1 MEEPMIKLITR
12 SNCREPLS
20 GGTSSQEYQLIAIC
34 VVVLD
39 GYSLLV
45 FVDIIKSCKLRLYVG
60 KQGIFVDNRSTFLFH
75 QALWFESPRIRAT
88 SGPNWLLVRF
98 VQELGKVA

>member
-1 MEEPMIKLITR
+1 MVEKPMIKLIAC

-20 GGTSSQEYQLIAIC
+20 GGTSSQEYQLITVC

-45 FVDIIKSCKLRLYVG
+45 FVDIIKSCRLRLYVG
-60 KQGIFVDNRSTFLFH
+60 KQGIFVAS
-75 QALWFESPRIRAT
+75 
-88 SGPNWLLVRF
+88 V
-98 VQELGKVA
+98 